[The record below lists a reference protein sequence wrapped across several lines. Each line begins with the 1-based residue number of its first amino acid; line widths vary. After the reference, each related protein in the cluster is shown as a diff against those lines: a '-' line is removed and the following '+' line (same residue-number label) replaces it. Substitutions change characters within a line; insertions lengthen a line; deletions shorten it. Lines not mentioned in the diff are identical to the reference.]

1 MSKDQKLTATLL
13 FNFGDCVVRTHIGN
27 WFHAKAQSKRKVA
40 KITLRLC
47 GNLAA
52 LRETLF

>member
-1 MSKDQKLTATLL
+1 MLPSKFDIEDLI
-13 FNFGDCVVRTHIGN
+13 FGDCVVRTQIGN
-27 WFHAKAQSKRKVA
+27 WFHAKSQRKRKVA

-52 LRETLF
+52 LRETLS